1 MAVLDD
7 AWRQARAG
15 LSGAGRD
22 LVRAREAAAM
32 TANARWMYRSAL
44 ARTESRGMARRLDF
58 PEQDPG
64 QHHRIVSGGLD
75 EVWTRAEPLRQKE
88 PV

>member
-1 MAVLDD
+1 
-7 AWRQARAG
+7 
-15 LSGAGRD
+15 
-22 LVRAREAAAM
+22 M